1 MGLGIV
7 HVGEHV
13 MFGIVE
19 QSGDLAKAWAELI
32 GDAAPGLSG
41 GLAIG
46 LDEDLPDSGR
56 HCWLFGTWASSD
68 LMKCTRHRCQ
78 VALRTCVMAALR
90 PSWASEMTS
99 LTPLRPRR
107 TRPRKNSIQKVAAS
121 D

>member
-1 MGLGIV
+1 
-7 HVGEHV
+7 

-56 HCWLFGTWASSD
+56 HLLAF
-68 LMKCTRHRCQ
+68 RHMGQQRSHE
-78 VALRTCVMAALR
+78 VHPA
-90 PSWASEMTS
+90 
-99 LTPLRPRR
+99 PLPGG
-107 TRPRKNSIQKVAAS
+107 PA
-121 D
+121 